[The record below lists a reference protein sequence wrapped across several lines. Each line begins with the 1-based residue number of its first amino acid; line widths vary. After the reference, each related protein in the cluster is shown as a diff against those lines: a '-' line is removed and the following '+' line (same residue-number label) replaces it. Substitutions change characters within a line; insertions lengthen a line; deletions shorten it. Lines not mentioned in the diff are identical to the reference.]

1 MRVSDRLFDL
11 RSSDVTG
18 AEAIAARKY
27 GLMHAIYLAA
37 IVVGTIGWLW
47 FIAWIAMRLV

>member
-11 RSSDVTG
+11 RSSD
-18 AEAIAARKY
+18 AIPARKY

-37 IVVGTIGWLW
+37 IVIGTIGWLW